1 MGEMS
6 LKNGAGQK
14 RIRLDADGGNAWL
27 GGNGADG
34 DIVLFPSGGDNST
47 LNQATIHLDGQ
58 GANIWAGGNGSDGDI
73 VLKNGAGQKRIRL
86 DADGGNVWLGGN
98 GADGDIVLFPSGG
111 DNSTLN
117 QATIHLDGQSGDIKL
132 SGADCAEDFDVLE
145 PEQTDPGTVLVVDQ
159 ENTLQRSTR
168 AYDKK
173 VVGVVSGAGDFKPAM
188 VLDKKHSQN
197 NRVPVALMG
206 KAYCKVDAHYSSI
219 EVGDLLTTSA
229 TPGYAMKA
237 HDPLRAFGA
246 VIGKALR
253 PLREGKGLI
262 PILIALQ

>member
-27 GGNGADG
+27 GGNGADGDIVLFPSGGDNADG

-86 DADGGNVWLGGN
+86 DADGGNAWLGGN

-111 DNSTLN
+111 DNFTWMGNRGISN
-117 QATIHLDGQSGDIKL
+117 YQGPI
-132 SGADCAEDFDVLE
+132 VLKI
-145 PEQTDPGTVLVVDQ
+145 
-159 ENTLQRSTR
+159 SM
-168 AYDKK
+168 Y
-173 VVGVVSGAGDFKPAM
+173 
-188 VLDKKHSQN
+188 
-197 NRVPVALMG
+197 
-206 KAYCKVDAHYSSI
+206 
-219 EVGDLLTTSA
+219 
-229 TPGYAMKA
+229 
-237 HDPLRAFGA
+237 
-246 VIGKALR
+246 
-253 PLREGKGLI
+253 
-262 PILIALQ
+262 